1 MSSAEAFAARL
12 GLSFRD
18 PSLLELA
25 LVHSSY
31 LHEHPGRVTAHNE
44 RLELLGDS
52 VINLAIT
59 EELFKRHPSDDEGTL
74 TARRAAI
81 VSTGGLARL
90 AGRIEL
96 GEALMLGEGEAARSG
111 RRRPSLL
118 ASGLE
123 ALVGAIYLDQ
133 GYAAA
138 SAWLLALAEDE
149 LAPDRPVATLKSPKS
164 RLQELTQG
172 EAAGRP
178 VYRLVDASGPDHA
191 RTFRVEVLIEET
203 VVGAGTGPSRREAEA
218 AAAAAA
224 LARLEHERGGTGRDE
239 GGR

>member
-1 MSSAEAFAARL
+1 MASAEAFAARL
-12 GLSFRD
+12 GLTFRD
-18 PSLLELA
+18 PALLEQA

-31 LHEHPGRVTAHNE
+31 LHEHPGRVAAHNE

-59 EELFKRHPSDDEGTL
+59 EELYRRHPGDDEGTL

-133 GYAAA
+133 GYAVAA
-138 SAWLLALAEDE
+138 EWLLALAEDE
-149 LAPDRPVATLKSPKS
+149 LVPDRPVATLKSPKS

-191 RTFRVEVLIEET
+191 RTFLVEVLIEDA
-203 VVGAGTGPSRREAEA
+203 VLGAGTGPSRREAEA

-224 LARLEHERGGTGRDE
+224 LARLDDERGDPGRGE